1 MARWYAL
8 GNRMSGQFEATF
20 RDATRPATIWLGK
33 GSRTSLHLANL
44 GPTNDACL
52 RLEWLDG
59 KKRNRLCVAV
69 VGCVARQCRK
79 VGWAEEQVVESHLL
93 TSFKADRDHPPP
105 HVHPESAFG

>member
-1 MARWYAL
+1 
-8 GNRMSGQFEATF
+8 MSGQFEPTF

-33 GSRTSLHLANL
+33 GSRTSLHLASL

-52 RLEWLDG
+52 QLEWLDG
-59 KKRNRLCVAV
+59 EKRKRLCVA
-69 VGCVARQCRK
+69 GQCRR

-105 HVHPESAFG
+105 HIHPENTFG